1 MTTYND
7 TNIAQPITFN
17 KLTATQ
23 FDNATSI
30 ANDELY
36 LVDPEFLGGKILA
49 TNVDGDIAETDVA
62 TTASIDAKTS
72 SVQPI
77 VPSNL
82 DYAVKSGVTTNTNTL
97 TTSEQEAA
105 CEWLGAGQQVILRDW
120 S

>member
-7 TNIAQPITFN
+7 TNIEQPITFN
-17 KLTATQ
+17 KLTTTQ
-23 FDNATSI
+23 FNNATTI
-30 ANDELY
+30 EADELY
-36 LVDPEFLGGKILA
+36 LVDPEFVGGKILA
-49 TNVDGDIAETDVA
+49 TNTDGDIAETDVA
-62 TTASIDAKTS
+62 TTTSIDAKTN

-97 TTSEQEAA
+97 TSSEQAAA
-105 CEWLGAGQQVILRDW
+105 CEWLGASQQVILRDW